1 MYNKLCDIMNHRKC
15 LSVGRLILIGTVSI
29 MKVYMAS
36 RSHCRDGLGM
46 PRSPTF
52 ISITLSNTLE
62 SYSLYCISN
71 FIPVTLYLPYYTL
84 LKCNILLFAYLL
96 SHVIESVISQRM
108 KE

>member
-1 MYNKLCDIMNHRKC
+1 MMKHRKC

-52 ISITLSNTLE
+52 ISITLSNT
-62 SYSLYCISN
+62 
-71 FIPVTLYLPYYTL
+71 T
-84 LKCNILLFAYLL
+84 
-96 SHVIESVISQRM
+96 
-108 KE
+108 

>member
-1 MYNKLCDIMNHRKC
+1 MNHRKC

-62 SYSLYCISN
+62 SLYIYIYINILIS
-71 FIPVTLYLPYYTL
+71 VTLYLLYYTL

-96 SHVIESVISQRM
+96 SHVSESVISQ
-108 KE
+108 